1 MRPSEENIPPK
12 NKMVVEN
19 LTLKNKEKRREL
31 VTIYS
36 ILLFEIKILRG
47 KKKNIEWAAGVVIRF
62 SSELHE

>member
-1 MRPSEENIPPK
+1 
-12 NKMVVEN
+12 MVVEN
-19 LTLKNKEKRREL
+19 LTLKKKEKRREL

-47 KKKNIEWAAGVVIRF
+47 KKKNIEWAAGVMIRF